1 MKNLILGLL
10 TIISTIISYSFQKIV
25 ITNYKQQVVLID
37 QVPIVNTAMVILNDG
52 TNNVQDF
59 QMIFPTEKIDLI
71 GQIDVEDG
79 FGNPLTYE
87 ITDSDMDLA
96 IKDKQIKFTFINFV
110 LGDALGPTREIT
122 INMRVY
128 YYGKYE
134 FLPAYT
140 DLFVRFKYL
149 IILG

>member
-1 MKNLILGLL
+1 
-10 TIISTIISYSFQKIV
+10 
-25 ITNYKQQVVLID
+25 
-37 QVPIVNTAMVILNDG
+37 
-52 TNNVQDF
+52 
-59 QMIFPTEKIDLI
+59 
-71 GQIDVEDG
+71 
-79 FGNPLTYE
+79 
-87 ITDSDMDLA
+87 MDLA